1 MNVIFLF
8 LVISSTICAALY
20 GNMEPLTQAT
30 FEAAKG
36 AVELAIGLIG
46 VMALWLGVMK
56 VAEEA
61 GLLTAI
67 ARGVYPAIK
76 RLFPEIP
83 RDHPAVS
90 AMVMNIAANMLGLG
104 NAATPLGIKAM
115 QELNTLNPQKESATN
130 AMCLFLAINT
140 SNVTLLPLGVIAVR
154 AAAGAKD
161 PASIIIPTLFATTIS
176 TLTAICVSLLIR
188 RIINS
193 PTKNEM
199 KFEKQPLE
207 NKDKKNKL
215 PRELHSKTRFRVVAS
230 VILALSL
237 LVLLLMRLTKGP
249 LIPALK
255 NVSSYWL
262 IPYLMSALLLYG
274 FGRGVNVYEV
284 AVNGA
289 KEGFDVAVKIIPFLV
304 MILVGVSMFRAS
316 GAFGLFVQL
325 VSPITSPLGFPP
337 EVLPVALIRPLSGS
351 GAFGLM
357 SEIVR
362 NAPDSFNAFLASTL
376 QGSTETTFYVLAVYF
391 GAVGIRNYRYALI
404 PALSAD
410 VAGALAALFICKA
423 MF

>member
-8 LVISSTICAALY
+8 LILSSTICAAWY
-20 GNMEPLTQAT
+20 GQMEPLTQAT

-36 AVELAIGLIG
+36 AVELALGLIG
-46 VMALWLGVMK
+46 VMALWLGVIK

-67 ARGVYPAIK
+67 SRAVYPVVR

-83 RDHPAVS
+83 RDHPAIS

-115 QELNTLNPQKESATN
+115 QELDTLNPKKGVATD

-140 SNVTLLPLGVIAVR
+140 SNVTLLPLGVIAIR

-161 PASIIIPTLFATTIS
+161 PASIIVPTLFATSVS
-176 TLTAICVSLLIR
+176 TLTAILVSLMIR
-188 RIINS
+188 RLWSRPKGS
-193 PTKNEM
+193 PVEFKGHATCDPK
-199 KFEKQPLE
+199 EKEAQ
-207 NKDKKNKL
+207 KV
-215 PRELHSKTRFRVVAS
+215 PRGSRSRVLIS
-230 VILALSL
+230 TILALLL
-237 LVLLLMRLTKGP
+237 LVLLLVRLFKGP
-249 LIPALK
+249 IVPALK
-255 NVSSYWL
+255 EISSYWL
-262 IPYLMSALLLYG
+262 IPYLMGALLLYG
-274 FGRGVNVYEV
+274 FGRGVSVYEV
-284 AVNGA
+284 ACKGA
-289 KEGFDVAVKIIPFLV
+289 REGFDVAVKIIPFLV

-316 GAFGLFVQL
+316 GAFKLFVQL
-325 VSPITSPLGFPP
+325 VSPITNPIGFPP
-337 EVLPVALIRPLSGS
+337 DVLPVALIRPLSGS

-362 NAPDSFNAFLASTL
+362 EAPDSFNAFLASTL

-410 VAGALAALFICKA
+410 VAGALAALFICKT